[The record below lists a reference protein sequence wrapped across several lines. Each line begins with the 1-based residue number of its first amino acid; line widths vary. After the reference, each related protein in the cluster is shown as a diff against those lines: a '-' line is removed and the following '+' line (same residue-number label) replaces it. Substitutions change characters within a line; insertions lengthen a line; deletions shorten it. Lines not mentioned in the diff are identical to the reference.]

1 MLFEMVDHVSH
12 LFGEGRRSDDQAFG
26 FVGWNAMS
34 TLKLAAGQKRV
45 QRGEGGKK
53 EWWTF
58 SLPPLPSPFLLS
70 YVHTAVSSLQISSL

>member
-1 MLFEMVDHVSH
+1 MLFEMVDRVSH
-12 LFGEGRRSDDQAFG
+12 LLDEGRHSDDQAFG

-53 EWWTF
+53 E
-58 SLPPLPSPFLLS
+58 
-70 YVHTAVSSLQISSL
+70 